1 MQPLPKSFTLTLHH
15 SRPKYTNLDL
25 PQIAN
30 EDNDADHAQT
40 SKEISS
46 WQRWVICHTL
56 NNGWRAASFFLELAF
71 LVQKPPLTS

>member
-15 SRPKYTNLDL
+15 SRPKYANLAL

-40 SKEISS
+40 SKEISFRGIS
-46 WQRWVICHTL
+46 RL
-56 NNGWRAASFFLELAF
+56 YSAYAAARDEKKEAALLHQ
-71 LVQKPPLTS
+71 LRQ